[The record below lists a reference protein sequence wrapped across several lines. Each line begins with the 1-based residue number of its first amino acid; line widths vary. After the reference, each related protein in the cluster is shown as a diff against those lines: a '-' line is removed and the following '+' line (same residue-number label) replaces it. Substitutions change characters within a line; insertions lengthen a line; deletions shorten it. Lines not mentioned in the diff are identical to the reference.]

1 MRRALSL
8 ALIALIATPIL
19 SPVLVQAISSNPDT
33 ARWSR
38 TCSVYIV
45 AVSSSGGGVTG
56 NLTVTVVY
64 PGHGRVYISTSPAS
78 MVDTQGS
85 ARLAAF
91 SASLLAGVDMTKLD
105 FYYDI
110 ESGSIIIGGPSAG
123 FAMALATLLALEG
136 ANCTRNFA
144 VTGMIQPDTSIGP
157 VGGLKEKLEA
167 AASAGA
173 KLFIVPAGQEV
184 YKYYKTVYKRI
195 GPLVIAE
202 KVPVEVNLTSYG
214 EKLGVRVET
223 AASLDEGYRLITG
236 KTLLLG
242 NISKPRIDSQIQ
254 ALIKQY
260 LAQVNTTLVKINT
273 TISQAKNSYVKNLY
287 NNATRS
293 LEEAVHFYSQA
304 HYYQAALKAVES
316 LETAYTASYLAYAI
330 DHNLDITVPVN
341 EVNATLQHLYD
352 RLESV
357 EYENLSPIG
366 VESLEKAWAKTGIS
380 AYYYQK
386 ALQAIENE
394 NGKYKLPSLF
404 GRIDATGA
412 EYLAEARALAS
423 WSWFWLNASTLYPGN
438 TSSDRVREV
447 ALVLLAE
454 ARTTVAYL
462 DTLINEAGAPATGE
476 ELPIYLTTE
485 AMSTPNPVGKLGL
498 SIEAIALS
506 TSAIHETFT
515 LQPARTA
522 RELVRTAETIASR
535 INNTSLQEKLLVSY
549 ALSTNNTKDRLLSS
563 SKAVLYAYTTQLL
576 LQKTVIPQKPVSPPP
591 VTSTPAVA
599 TNKTVSSQQGNTAER
614 TNKTVT
620 GVARPK
626 YSLTIALTAVIT
638 LIVGI
643 IVGALI
649 PRSGHY

>member
-1 MRRALSL
+1 MRRIAPLVL
-8 ALIALIATPIL
+8 TALIIVASML
-19 SPVLVQAISSNPDT
+19 SPVLAMAAPSSTGT
-33 ARWSR
+33 AGWSR
-38 TCSVYIV
+38 SCSVYIV

-78 MVDTQGS
+78 MIDTQGS

-105 FYYDI
+105 FYYDV

-136 ANCTRNFA
+136 VSCTRNFA

-173 KLFIVPAGQEV
+173 KLFIIPAGQEV

-202 KVPVEVNLTSYG
+202 RVPVEVNLTSYG

-223 AASLDEGYRLITG
+223 AASLDEGYRLVTG
-236 KTLLLG
+236 KTLLVE
-242 NISKPRIDSQIQ
+242 NVTKPRIDPQVQ

-260 LAQVNTTLVKINT
+260 LAQINTTLIKLNS
-273 TISQAKNSYVKNLY
+273 TISQAKDKYVENLY
-287 NNATRS
+287 NNASRT
-293 LEEAVHFYSQA
+293 LEKAANLYSHA

-316 LETAYTASYLAYAI
+316 LQTAYTAGYLAYAI
-330 DHNLDITVPVN
+330 SHDLDITVQVD
-341 EVNATLQHLYD
+341 EVNATLQRLYSQLD
-352 RLESV
+352 NTDYKS
-357 EYENLSPIG
+357 LSPVG

-386 ALQAIENE
+386 ALQALESSD
-394 NGKYKLPSLF
+394 GKYKLPSFL
-404 GRIDATGA
+404 GRIDTTGA

-423 WSWFWLNASTLYPGN
+423 WSWFWLNASTLYPGE
-438 TSSDRVREV
+438 TSPDRVRQV

-454 ARTTVAYL
+454 ARTAVAYL
-462 DTLINEAGAPATGE
+462 DTLLNEAGAPTTGE

-506 TSAIHETFT
+506 TSIIHETFT

-549 ALSTNNTKDRLLSS
+549 ALSINNTRDQLLSA

-576 LQKTVIPQKPVSPPP
+576 LKETVKPQKPASPPQT
-591 VTSTPAVA
+591 TSTPVGV
-599 TNKTVSSQQGNTAER
+599 TNKTTPGQQGKTATNTTAP
-614 TNKTVT
+614 
-620 GVARPK
+620 GVVRPQ
-626 YSLTIALTAVIT
+626 YSLTIALVAIVT
-638 LIVGI
+638 LMIGV

-649 PRSGHY
+649 PRSSQ

>member
-1 MRRALSL
+1 MRRVAPLVLVAIIMASL
-8 ALIALIATPIL
+8 L
-19 SPVLVQAISSNPDT
+19 SPVLAIASPSGT
-33 ARWSR
+33 ATSRWSR

-78 MVDTQGS
+78 MIDTQGS

-91 SASLLAGVDMTKLD
+91 SASLLAGVDMTRLD
-105 FYYDI
+105 FYYDV

-136 ANCTRNFA
+136 VNCTRDFA

-167 AASAGA
+167 AAHAGA
-173 KLFIVPAGQEV
+173 KLFIIPAGQEV

-202 KVPVEVNLTSYG
+202 RVPVQVNLTSYG

-223 AASLDEGYRLITG
+223 AASLDEGYRLVTG
-236 KTLLLG
+236 KTLLTA
-242 NISKPRIDSQIQ
+242 NVSKPKIDPRIQ

-260 LAQVNTTLVKINT
+260 LAHVNTTLIELNT
-273 TISQAKNSYVKNLY
+273 TISQAKNKYVENLY
-287 NNATRS
+287 DNATKT
-293 LEEAVHFYSQA
+293 LEEAANLYSQT

-330 DHNLDITVPVN
+330 GHNLDITVPVE
-341 EVNATLQHLYD
+341 EVNATLQHLYNKLND
-352 RLESV
+352 TN
-357 EYENLSPIG
+357 YDNLSPVG

-386 ALQAIENE
+386 ALQALESE
-394 NGKYKLPSLF
+394 DGKYKLPSFL
-404 GRIDATGA
+404 GRIDTTGA
-412 EYLAEARALAS
+412 EYLAESRALAS
-423 WSWFWLNASTLYPGN
+423 WSWFWLNASTLYPGK
-438 TSSDRVREV
+438 TSPDRVRQV

-454 ARTTVAYL
+454 ARTAVAYL
-462 DTLINEAGAPATGE
+462 DTLLNEAGAPTTGE

-485 AMSTPNPVGKLGL
+485 AMSTSNPVGKLGL

-506 TSAIHETFT
+506 TSIIHETFT

-549 ALSTNNTKDRLLSS
+549 ALSINSTRDQLLSA

-576 LQKTVIPQKPVSPPP
+576 LQEKVKPQKPVSPRPT
-591 VTSTPAVA
+591 TSTPTVA
-599 TNKTVSSQQGNTAER
+599 TNKTASNQPGKTAANTTAP
-614 TNKTVT
+614 
-620 GVARPK
+620 GVARPQ
-626 YSLTIALTAVIT
+626 YSLTIALIAIIT
-638 LIVGI
+638 LIIGV

-649 PRSGHY
+649 PRSGQY